1 MLKHPFS
8 NIKVVDLS
16 NYIAGALCPGLLAD
30 FGAEVTKVESL
41 IGDPFRGLGPPFQD
55 WNRGKRSICIDL
67 KTEAGRGV
75 LYRLVEEAD
84 VVVENY
90 RPGVAKRLGA
100 DYETL
105 KGINSNLVY
114 CSVSAYGQEGPYRS
128 KPGFDPLL
136 QARSGAMDFQGG
148 AIRPPVFLVL
158 AISDYGAAC
167 LGAYGVALGLL
178 ARKRTGNGRKVETS
192 LLRACM
198 AMQSGRFVVVRNGE
212 NGAREAD
219 YIGEEPG
226 YRIYQTSDGWIF
238 VGVKSGEEW
247 HQLERAIGRDL
258 IDIRNGNISDDA
270 LSEFLVSEF
279 ASSSSAEWLSRLER
293 ERVPCSPIHQVAD
306 LNDDPQMKRNGM
318 SVDYDSPD
326 LGPITLRGTPA
337 IFSKTPGISEKAAPS
352 LGQHTDE
359 VLVEVGYSEQD
370 IQGLRTS
377 KTVR

>member
-1 MLKHPFS
+1 MLEHPFS

-30 FGAEVTKVESL
+30 FGAEVLKVESL
-41 IGDPFRGLGPPFQD
+41 TGDPFRALGPVFHD
-55 WNRGKRSICIDL
+55 WNRGKRSICVDL
-67 KTEAGRGV
+67 KTEVGRGV
-75 LYRLVEEAD
+75 LYRLVEDAD

-105 KGINSNLVY
+105 SKINPNLVY

-136 QARSGAMDFQGG
+136 QARSGAMDYQGG
-148 AIRPPVFLVL
+148 KTRAPVFMVL

-178 ARKRTGNGRKVETS
+178 TRARTGKGRKVETS

-198 AMQSGRFVVVRNGE
+198 ATQSGRFVVVKTGKNGV
-212 NGAREAD
+212 RD
-219 YIGEEPG
+219 VDFVGEGPG
-226 YRIYQTSDGWIF
+226 YRVYRTSDGWIF
-238 VGVKSGEEW
+238 VGVRTSEEW
-247 HQLERAIGRDL
+247 ERLGGVVGRDL
-258 IDIRNGNISDDA
+258 IPGRNGNSSDEE
-270 LSEFLVSEF
+270 LSDLLTGAFMS
-279 ASSSSAEWLSRLER
+279 ASTAEWLSRLEKAL
-293 ERVPCSPIHQVAD
+293 VPCAPTQQITD
-306 LNDDPQMKRNGM
+306 LVDDTQMKRNGM
-318 SVDYDSPD
+318 SVDYDAPD
-326 LGPITLRGTPA
+326 LGRITLRGTPA
-337 IFSKTPGISEKAAPS
+337 MFSKTPGISEKAAPL

-359 VLVEVGYSEQD
+359 VLEEVGYSVQN

-377 KTVR
+377 KVVR